1 MVANYAV
8 ALWRGDRS
16 RTRVMLAVG
25 LAVVA
30 LAVAFVAAELRHG
43 I

>member
-1 MVANYAV
+1 
-8 ALWRGDRS
+8 
-16 RTRVMLAVG
+16 VMLAVG

-30 LAVAFVAAELRHG
+30 LAVAFVAAALRHG